1 MIERIF
7 NDRYRLEGRLG
18 EGGMAIV
25 FSGFDTLLRR
35 RVAIKVLRPQFAADE
50 DFVRRFYDEA
60 QHAAKLSHPN
70 VVSIYD
76 VGHEGDTYFIVME
89 LVDGETLAAM
99 LNDGRRLPER
109 VAIDYA
115 TQICNGL
122 AYAHRQGLLHR
133 DIKPANIL
141 VTKDDIVKLSDFGI
155 ARAVSAQTVTITQ
168 PGVVMGSVFY
178 LSPEQA
184 QGRELHEQSDL
195 YSLGVVLFQ
204 MLTGRLPYTGDSPIA
219 IALKHVAEPIPPL
232 EGEGESI
239 SPALARIVHRLLLK
253 DPAARFASASEVAG
267 ALRAARENP
276 APPRPSAANGQGE
289 ADRAARAAKIPPR
302 RSLFPDR
309 SAEAKNAR
317 AARGLP
323 AGAGAATAA
332 VAGPGAQ
339 RSAIPL
345 LLAALL
351 AVASVVGYFIF
362 SKPGGFFGKPVVVA
376 DFAGQTVADAGRTLE
391 GVNLRYH
398 ISQEPSETVPLDR
411 IIRQAPAPKS
421 SIPQGTTI
429 ELYVSSGLPSVALS
443 DVRNY
448 TADDAQRLLRTAKL
462 APKIV
467 EKFDKAAKGT
477 VLAQD
482 PAPGARLAERSIVT
496 LTVSKGLAPTM
507 APDVV
512 SMTVPDATAALQARG
527 LKLEIGERAALDGVP
542 ENVVASQD
550 PKAGAKIDVGGTVSV
565 VVSAGPG
572 NVTIPEVGG
581 TNVSEA
587 VTALGNAGLQPTFV
601 YIVQVGTPSG
611 TVLDEFPAGGTQKA
625 RGSQVRLSIA
635 VPGTIPDVTGAALD
649 AARTTLQNAGYRVGN
664 VAITQQG
671 DAGKVVR
678 TEPEANATLH
688 PGEAVTIYYN
698 APDSK

>member
-1 MIERIF
+1 MIERVF

-70 VVSIYD
+70 IVSIYD

-89 LVDGETLAAM
+89 IVDGETLAAM
-99 LNDGRRLPER
+99 LADGRRLPER

-155 ARAVSAQTVTITQ
+155 ARAVSTQTVTITQ
-168 PGVVMGSVFY
+168 PEVVMGSVFY

-204 MLTGRLPYTGDSPIA
+204 MLSGRLPYTGETPIA
-219 IALKHVAEPIPPL
+219 IALKHVADPIPPL
-232 EGEGESI
+232 EGEGEAI
-239 SPALARIVHRLLLK
+239 SPALAGIVHRLLLK
-253 DPAARFASASEVAG
+253 DPATRFASASEVAG

-276 APPRPSAANGQGE
+276 TVVRTAAANGQGD
-289 ADRAARAAKIPPR
+289 AARAARAAAIPPR
-302 RSLFPDR
+302 RSPFPDR
-309 SAEAKNAR
+309 SAAAKTAR

-323 AGAGAATAA
+323 
-332 VAGPGAQ
+332 GAQ
-339 RSAIPL
+339 GERPAQLDSGVPRPTIL

-351 AVASVVGYFIF
+351 AVAAFVGYFMF
-362 SKPGGFFGKPVVVA
+362 SRPGGFFGKPVELA
-376 DFAGQTVADAGRTLE
+376 DFSGQTVEDAGRALE
-391 GVNLRYH
+391 AEGLHYHVN
-398 ISQEPSETVPLDR
+398 SEANETVPVRR
-411 IIRQAPAPKS
+411 IIRQLPAPKTS
-421 SIPQGTTI
+421 LPPGTTI
-429 ELYVSSGLPSVALS
+429 ELYVSTGLPTVELG

-448 TADDAQRLLRTAKL
+448 TVDDAQRLLRTAKL
-462 APKIV
+462 TPRIV
-467 EKFDKAAKGT
+467 EKFDKAPRGS

-482 PAPGARLAERSIVT
+482 PAPGARLAERGIVT
-496 LTVSKGLAPTM
+496 LTVSKGLAPTSV
-507 APDVV
+507 PDVV

-550 PKAGAKIDVGGTVSV
+550 PKAGAKIDAGATVSV

-572 NVTIPEVGG
+572 NVVIPEVGG
-581 TNVSEA
+581 TNVTEA
-587 VTALGNAGLQPTFV
+587 VAALRNAGLEATFV
-601 YIVQVGTPSG
+601 YIVQAGTPSG

-635 VPGTIPDVTGAALD
+635 VPGTVPDVTGSTLD
-649 AARTTLQNAGYRVGN
+649 AARTALQNAGYRVGN
-664 VAITQQG
+664 VAITDQG
-671 DAGKVVR
+671 DEGKVVR
-678 TEPEANATLH
+678 TEPEANAALH

-698 APDSK
+698 APPEAK

>member
-18 EGGMAIV
+18 EGGMATV

-70 VVSIYD
+70 IVSIYD
-76 VGHEGDTYFIVME
+76 VGHEADTYFIVME

-99 LNDGRRLPER
+99 LADGRRLPER

-184 QGRELHEQSDL
+184 QGRELREQSDL

-204 MLTGRLPYTGDSPIA
+204 MLSGHLPYTGESPIA
-219 IALKHVAEPIPPL
+219 IALKHVADPIPLL

-239 SPALARIVHRLLLK
+239 SPALAGIVHRLLLK
-253 DPAARFASASEVAG
+253 DPAARYASASEVAG
-267 ALRAARENP
+267 VLRAARENP
-276 APPRPSAANGQGE
+276 AAARPAANGQGD
-289 ADRAARAAKIPPR
+289 AARAERAAKIPPR
-302 RSLFPDR
+302 RSPFPDR
-309 SAEAKNAR
+309 SAAAKAAR
-317 AARGLP
+317 AARGVP
-323 AGAGAATAA
+323 AGAGERGTEARE
-332 VAGPGAQ
+332 PGGQ
-339 RSAIPL
+339 RPTILL
-345 LLAALL
+345 LLAVLL
-351 AVASVVGYFIF
+351 AVASFVGYFAL
-362 SKPGGFFGKPVVVA
+362 SKPGGMFGKPVELA
-376 DFAGQTVADAGRTLE
+376 DFAGQTVEDARRALDAVGLHYRVT
-391 GVNLRYH
+391 
-398 ISQEPSETVPLDR
+398 QEPSETVPVNR
-411 IIRQAPAPKS
+411 IIREAPAPKTS
-421 SIPQGTTI
+421 LPQGTTI
-429 ELYVSSGLPSVALS
+429 ELYVSSGLPSVDLG
-443 DVRNY
+443 DVRSY
-448 TADDAQRLLRTAKL
+448 TVDDAQRLLRTARLTPKL
-462 APKIV
+462 V
-467 EKFDKAAKGT
+467 ERFDKAPKGT

-496 LTVSKGLAPTM
+496 LTVSKGLAP
-507 APDVV
+507 AAVPDIV
-512 SMTVPDATAALQARG
+512 SMTIPDATAALQARG

-550 PKAGAKIDVGGTVSV
+550 PKAGAKIDAGGAVTV
-565 VVSAGPG
+565 VVSSGPG
-572 NVTIPEVGG
+572 NVVIPEVGG

-587 VTALGNAGLQPTFV
+587 VVALRNAGLQPTFV

-625 RGSQVRLSIA
+625 RGSEVRLSIA
-635 VPGTIPDVTGAALD
+635 VPGTIPDVTGQALD
-649 AARTTLQNAGYRVGN
+649 AARTALQNAGYRVGN

-671 DAGKVVR
+671 DVGKVVR
-678 TEPEANATLH
+678 TEPEANAALH

-698 APDSK
+698 APDAK

>member
-1 MIERIF
+1 MIERVF

-99 LNDGRRLPER
+99 LSDGRRLPER

-141 VTKDDIVKLSDFGI
+141 ITKDDIVKLSDFGI
-155 ARAVSAQTVTITQ
+155 ARAVSAQTVTIAQ
-168 PGVVMGSVFY
+168 PGVVLGSVFY

-184 QGRELHEQSDL
+184 QGREQHEQSDL
-195 YSLGVVLFQ
+195 YSLGVVLFE
-204 MLTGRLPYTGDSPIA
+204 MLSGRLPYTGDSPIA
-219 IALKHVAEPIPPL
+219 IALKHVADPIPLL

-239 SPALARIVHRLLLK
+239 SPALAGIVHRLLLK
-253 DPAARFASASEVAG
+253 DPGLRFASATEVAG

-276 APPRPSAANGQGE
+276 AQPRPGAANGQDV
-289 ADRAARAAKIPPR
+289 AARAERAAKIPPR
-302 RSLFPDR
+302 RSPFPDR
-309 SAEAKNAR
+309 SAAAKNAR
-317 AARGLP
+317 DARGVT
-323 AGAGAATAA
+323 GGERAA
-332 VAGPGAQ
+332 VKGEPGGQ
-339 RSAIPL
+339 RPTILL
-345 LLAALL
+345 LLAVLL
-351 AVASVVGYFIF
+351 AVASFAGYFTF
-362 SKPGGFFGKPVVVA
+362 SKPGGLFGKPVELG
-376 DFAGQTVADAGRTLE
+376 DFAGQTVGDAGRTLVAA
-391 GVNLRYH
+391 GLRYH
-398 ISQEPSETVPLDR
+398 ITTEPSETLPADR
-411 IIRQAPAPKS
+411 VIHQAPAPQT
-421 SIPQGTTI
+421 SIPQGTQV
-429 ELYVSSGLPSVALS
+429 ELYVSSGPPSVELS

-448 TADDAQRLLRTAKL
+448 TADDAQRLLRTARL
-462 APKIV
+462 TPKIV
-467 EKFDKAAKGT
+467 ERFDKAPKGT

-482 PAPGARLAERSIVT
+482 PAPGARLAERGIVT
-496 LTVSKGLAPTM
+496 LTVSKGLAPTA

-512 SMTVPDATAALQARG
+512 SMTVPDATAALAARG

-550 PKAGAKIDVGGTVSV
+550 PKAGAKIDAGGTVSV
-565 VVSAGPG
+565 VVSSGPG
-572 NVTIPEVGG
+572 NVVIPEVGG
-581 TNVSEA
+581 TNVSDA
-587 VTALGNAGLQPTFV
+587 VNALRNAGLEATFV
-601 YIVQVGTPSG
+601 YIVQAGTPSG
-611 TVLDEFPAGGTQKA
+611 TVLDVFPAGGTQKA
-625 RGSQVRLSIA
+625 RGSQVRLSVA
-635 VPGTIPDVTGAALD
+635 VPGTIPDVTGFALD
-649 AARTTLQNAGYRVGN
+649 AARTALQNAGYHVGN

-698 APDSK
+698 APDTR